1 VGEYKKRIFISG
13 VLAVILV
20 ALLAGASYYLIPP
33 ETIPPPSPKPVPT
46 ATPKPI
52 PVPTATPKP
61 TPPKTTP
68 PPSTPIP
75 MPTPPKPPRIPVRVE
90 VVSTEGFSYTE
101 MGYGRPRKVLV
112 LHQGSSG
119 NITLTIHSEENET
132 HTIHLSFFVIG
143 MWESRDMEGV
153 KCRFEPLTLE
163 LKPKGKAES
172 TLILEAASDAANGL
186 YFPVISVYVK
196 GLGEYQQSL
205 GLPILVF
212 PKTPAYIFFTIIEY
226 PRPPTPPTP
235 ETTVTPPPLPPFP
248 TPPPTPPP
256 PKPYIPEIE
265 VKRGGETYLIFYIE
279 HPIMR
284 NPKLTLNLTYEAGT
298 LPKGINA
305 EITYNPLKV
314 VQNPSIESSILVTL
328 KAGPEAKEGNYR
340 IVARGSVDGI
350 AYERAFNLKVVK

>member
-1 VGEYKKRIFISG
+1 VSEYKKRIFISG

-33 ETIPPPSPKPVPT
+33 ETIPPPSPKPMPT
-46 ATPKPI
+46 ATP
-52 PVPTATPKP
+52 PKP
-61 TPPKTTP
+61 TPPLPGTP
-68 PPSTPIP
+68 TPIPIP

-101 MGYGRPRKVLV
+101 MGYSRPRKVLV

-132 HTIHLSFFVIG
+132 HTIHLSFFVIS

-153 KCRFEPLTLE
+153 KCRFEPLTLD

-172 TLILEAASDAANGL
+172 TLILKAASDAANGL
-186 YFPVISVYVK
+186 YFPVISVYVE

-205 GLPILVF
+205 DLPILVF
-212 PKTPAYIFFTIIEY
+212 PRTPAYIFTVVEGRY
-226 PRPPTPPTP
+226 PTPPTPPTP
-235 ETTVTPPPLPPFP
+235 ETTVTPPPPPPPFP

-265 VKRGGETYLIFYIE
+265 VEKGGETYLIFYIE
-279 HPIMR
+279 HPVVVR

-298 LPKGINA
+298 LPKGINV

-328 KAGPEAKEGNYR
+328 KAGPEAEEGNYR

-350 AYERAFNLKVVK
+350 TYERAFNLKVVK